1 MKRITCIVAVF
12 VIVAALSLSFI
23 SCRSG
28 ENTADTST
36 ESFSSEVEGQ
46 IEEAVERNLRLY
58 GGDSPVPGVVVGIW
72 APGRGTY
79 VKGIGEADL
88 ITGEEM
94 DTADKFR
101 VGSNTKTFVVT
112 VLLQLVDEGRL
123 SFDDTL
129 DKFDLGVEIPNAEN
143 IRVRQLCNMTSGLFE
158 AFATDFAQPP
168 EANPL
173 TVWDPRDLVAAAVA
187 YPPDFPP
194 GEGWEYS
201 NTNYLILGL
210 IIEEVT
216 GSAVEEEIES
226 RLLQP
231 LGLENTSFPV
241 DYPGMP
247 CPYTHGYTLDEQDD
261 WLDSTVY
268 YSPSMLWTAGV
279 MISDM
284 EDMKEWVKAYATGTT
299 NGEETQEERLGCVDT
314 PWTGIDFGLGIAR
327 SAGWYGYTGGLDG
340 YNTAAYYLPGEDAT
354 MIVFVNSRNN
364 DPDPGVAN
372 AIVRDIA
379 EVVFPDNVPFK

>member
-1 MKRITCIVAVF
+1 MKRTTGIILAVVLIM
-12 VIVAALSLSFI
+12 VICAATI
-23 SCRSG
+23 SCKS
-28 ENTADTST
+28 EEDTADTPT
-36 ESFSSEVEGQ
+36 ESFGPEVERQ

-79 VKGIGEADL
+79 VKGIGKSD
-88 ITGEEM
+88 IVSGEDM

-112 VLLQLVDEGRL
+112 VLLQLVDEGKL
-123 SFDDTL
+123 SLDDTL
-129 DKFDLGVEIPNAEN
+129 DKFDLGVAIPNAGN
-143 IRVRQLCNMTSGLFE
+143 ITVRQLCNMTSGLYE
-158 AFATDFAQPP
+158 AYATAFAQPE

-173 TVWDPRDLVAAAVA
+173 TYWDPRDLVAAAVA

-216 GSAVEEEIES
+216 GSAVEDEIES
-226 RLLQP
+226 RLLKP

-247 CPYTHGYTLDEQDD
+247 CPYTHGYTLDEQGS
-261 WLDSTVY
+261 WMDSTVY
-268 YSPSMLWTAGV
+268 YSPSMMWTAGV

-284 EDMKEWVKAYATGTT
+284 EDMKEWVKAYATGST
-299 NGEETQEERLGCVDT
+299 NGEETQEERLDCVDT

-372 AIVRDIA
+372 AMVRDIA
-379 EVVFPDNVPFK
+379 EVVFPDNVPFI